1 MISGVRLSLRLRR
14 QEPEVAD
21 WVQLLKQRYA
31 GMKIVV
37 GRDKL
42 DEIQV
47 SHVRRGG
54 LGDLCLTDIRY
65 STLGCQTKN
74 TGV

>member
-1 MISGVRLSLRLRR
+1 MRLSLRLRR

-54 LGDLCLTDIRY
+54 LVSLIYVILP
-65 STLGCQTKN
+65 
-74 TGV
+74 

>member
-1 MISGVRLSLRLRR
+1 MSSGVRLSLRLRR

-47 SHVRRGG
+47 SHVRRFS
-54 LGDLCLTDIRY
+54 LTDIRY

-74 TGV
+74 RGV